1 MTNSIIIEKTIYT
14 VQKCYSDC
22 SFVNSVS
29 SWKTFMSQAF
39 GAIRLATVL
48 VSDEEYP
55 ELEILWDE
63 YKPKFEALI
72 YGE

>member
-1 MTNSIIIEKTIYT
+1 
-14 VQKCYSDC
+14 
-22 SFVNSVS
+22 
-29 SWKTFMSQAF
+29 MSQAF